1 MRHLEEEELILHFYG
16 EGEDPAA
23 AEQHLAECTVCREQL
38 AETRRLLEAVP
49 AVRVPERSEAYGA
62 QVWDRLQPQLA
73 YRRGRAWSERV
84 RARAWAISAAAV
96 FLLTVGFLV
105 GRTWHPLGK
114 SAVPSLAADAG
125 DRILLAAVAE
135 HLQRSQMLILEYV
148 HSDRGPDSA
157 QRAQLWAES
166 LVAANRLYRQVAL
179 AQREQAMASVLDEL
193 EPVLVEIEHSSSD
206 QPAETLAERI
216 QSKGVLFKI
225 RVVEAQIDQ
234 RRTTTTQA
242 SWKL

>member
-1 MRHLEEEELILHFYG
+1 MY
-16 EGEDPAA
+16 A
-23 AEQHLAECTVCREQL
+23 T
-38 AETRRLLEAVP
+38 
-49 AVRVPERSEAYGA
+49 

-73 YRRGRAWSERV
+73 YRRGRTWSERV
-84 RARAWAISAAAV
+84 RSRAWAISAAAL
-96 FLLTVGFLV
+96 FLLAVGFLA

-114 SAVPSLAADAG
+114 PAVPSVAADAG

-216 QSKGVLFKI
+216 QSKDVLFKI

-234 RRTTTTQA
+234 RRITATQA